1 MKETYKKTDS
11 IFYINGKKYYFKT
24 QLDIF
29 SMDSTPST
37 CTRKFLRMLNKLEHI
52 FDFPHIPS
60 FVTLFSGN
68 QNEPLYFVEVTQKG
82 TTHEDLTESYGHF
95 ITSREKFLKEFLFEN
110 VKIQLVQREKVA
122 STTYPNH
129 LCYRRSL

>member
-1 MKETYKKTDS
+1 
-11 IFYINGKKYYFKT
+11 
-24 QLDIF
+24 
-29 SMDSTPST
+29 MDSTPSI

-82 TTHEDLTESYGHF
+82 TTHEDLTESYLF
-95 ITSREKFLKEFLFEN
+95 DSVRSDVIYYITR
-110 VKIQLVQREKVA
+110 KISERIFV
-122 STTYPNH
+122 
-129 LCYRRSL
+129 